1 MFEFKFQKWFDIFL
15 ELIEFPTN
23 FRSSTHLKGFKFNLN
38 ENGKSYCAFG
48 SKWVDGHGLA

>member
-48 SKWVDGHGLA
+48 SKWVDGHDLA